1 MKSFKEIV
9 EVAKSVSAYVL
20 SDEAYRH
27 LNQAEGY
34 YPSIVD
40 IYDKGISTGSMSKVF
55 SMAGLRMGW
64 IVAPE
69 EVIEKAYDI
78 RHYNMISCG
87 MIDETIAAIA
97 LAHKDKILQRNLRI
111 IRKNIEVLDQW
122 IRLEPHIEYVKP
134 SAGTTALLYYDMA
147 IESSEFCRQVL
158 KDTGVMIVPGSCFEM
173 NQCFRIGY
181 AFNTAELEKG

>member
-1 MKSFKEIV
+1 
-9 EVAKSVSAYVL
+9 VL

-181 AFNTAELEKG
+181 AFNTAELEKGLKVFGKYLRKFD